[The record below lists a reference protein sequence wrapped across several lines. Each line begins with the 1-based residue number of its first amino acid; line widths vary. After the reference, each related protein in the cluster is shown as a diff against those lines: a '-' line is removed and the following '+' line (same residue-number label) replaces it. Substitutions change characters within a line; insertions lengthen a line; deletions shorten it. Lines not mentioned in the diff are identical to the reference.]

1 MDIESVSCILYF
13 AQHETLSDG
22 TKKFKGICAHWKQQT
37 VILENWSL
45 QLQKPKYNTSCH
57 EI

>member
-13 AQHETLSDG
+13 AQHETRSDG
-22 TKKFKGICAHWKQQT
+22 TKKFKGICALWKQQE

-45 QLQKPKYNTSCH
+45 QLQKPKYNMSCLK
-57 EI
+57 I